1 MTPSDA
7 NIKQQQQAFQ
17 SLLNKLGKASDD
29 EIESALVTRELVEP
43 ESELSADVIAL
54 IQERIR
60 KRS

>member
-29 EIESALVTRELVEP
+29 EIELALAARELVEP
-43 ESELSADVIAL
+43 EPELSADVIAL
-54 IQERIR
+54 LEERIR
-60 KRS
+60 KRA